1 LQGVPGVADAASD
14 GLAGSASQV
23 GLVAGVVRLLLSNGQ
38 TTERT
43 VRAAERI
50 GGHFGMGVAV
60 FPGWGETGLRITTP
74 QGTRDELVAATPA
87 GVDMLKVTATLSL
100 VDEVC
105 EGRRQTDAAI
115 AELDAVARLP
125 PVSIVRFVSM
135 AAAGAAALGVVFGAT
150 RIPELLLIAV
160 AAGFGALLRRGLAKI
175 SHNLFVQPLAAA
187 LLAGVIG
194 AVALRQTFS
203 PMSSLVAVCPCMVL
217 VPGPHLL
224 NGGLDLVRGRIPL
237 GMARIGYASVIIVMV
252 CTGLL
257 VGLALGGAS
266 LPIDEPSA
274 ATPLVFDALAAGIAV
289 LAYGTFF
296 NMTWTM
302 LPIPVVIGMS
312 AHALRWALI
321 GLAHASLPLGAF
333 VACLLVGL
341 LMTPIADRLH
351 LPFAGCAFASV
362 VSLIP
367 GVFLFRMAG
376 TLVDIVAEGGAAPP
390 SLVSTAVSDGTTAL
404 TILVAMAAGLILP
417 KMLIEGR
424 SERG

>member
-1 LQGVPGVADAASD
+1 MQGVPGVADARERRLGRRALRRSAWSPALC
-14 GLAGSASQV
+14 GSCYRTGRQLSARSARRSAS
-23 GLVAGVVRLLLSNGQ
+23 
-38 TTERT
+38 
-43 VRAAERI
+43 
-50 GGHFGMGVAV
+50 AV
-60 FPGWGETGLRITTP
+60 TSAWALRCFRGWGETGLRITTP

-203 PMSSLVAVCPCMVL
+203 PMSSLVAVCPAWCWFRTAS
-217 VPGPHLL
+217 PER
-224 NGGLDLVRGRIPL
+224 GGSISCADGIPL

-302 LPIPVVIGMS
+302 LPIPVVIGCRPM
-312 AHALRWALI
+312 R
-321 GLAHASLPLGAF
+321 
-333 VACLLVGL
+333 C
-341 LMTPIADRLH
+341 
-351 LPFAGCAFASV
+351 AG
-362 VSLIP
+362 P
-367 GVFLFRMAG
+367 
-376 TLVDIVAEGGAAPP
+376 
-390 SLVSTAVSDGTTAL
+390 
-404 TILVAMAAGLILP
+404 
-417 KMLIEGR
+417 
-424 SERG
+424 

>member
-1 LQGVPGVADAASD
+1 MTDAADDRSI
-14 GLAGSASQV
+14 ASASQI
-23 GLVAGVVRLLLSNGQ
+23 GLISGVVRLLLSNGQ

-50 GGHFGMGVAV
+50 GGHFGLSVAV
-60 FPGWGETGLRITTP
+60 FPSWGETGIRITTP

-87 GVDMLKVTATLSL
+87 GVDMRKVTATSRL
-100 VDEVC
+100 VDAVC
-105 EGRRQTDAAI
+105 VGRRQAETAL
-115 AELDAVARLP
+115 AELETVARLS
-125 PVSIVRFVSM
+125 PVSTVRFAFM
-135 AAAGAAALGVVFGAT
+135 AAAGAAALAVVFGAT
-150 RIPELLLIAV
+150 RVQELLLIAV
-160 AAGFGALLRRGLAKI
+160 AAGLGGLLRRGIGKI
-175 SHNLFVQPLAAA
+175 SRNLFVQPLAAA
-187 LLAGVIG
+187 LLAGIIG
-194 AVALRQTFS
+194 AVALRQTFG

-237 GMARIGYASVIIVMV
+237 GMARIGYAGMTILMV

-266 LPIDEPSA
+266 LPIDEPS
-274 ATPLVFDALAAGIAV
+274 TSPPLIFDALAAGIAV

-296 NMTWTM
+296 NMAWAT
-302 LPIPVVIGMS
+302 LPIPVVIGMA
-312 AHALRWALI
+312 AHASRWALI
-321 GLAHASLPLGAF
+321 SLAHASLPLGAF

-341 LMTPIADRLH
+341 LMTPIAERLH

-376 TLVDIVAEGGAAPP
+376 TLVRIVAEGSAASPTLI
-390 SLVSTAVSDGTTAL
+390 SAAVSDGATAL
-404 TILVAMAAGLILP
+404 IILIAMAAGLILP
-417 KMLIEGR
+417 KMLIER
-424 SERG
+424 RAPAV